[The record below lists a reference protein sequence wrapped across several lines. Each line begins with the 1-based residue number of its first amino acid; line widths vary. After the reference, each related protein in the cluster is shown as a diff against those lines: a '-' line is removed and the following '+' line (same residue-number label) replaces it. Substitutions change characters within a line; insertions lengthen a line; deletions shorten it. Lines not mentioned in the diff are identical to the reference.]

1 MKRTQTNEL
10 TTLPTKANK
19 VISAIS
25 TPFVIGLSGL
35 LLSGCSDQSVDT
47 FVANSVEDC
56 TTNTGLDF
64 EQCNLAYQDAME
76 EAQRSAPQFFT
87 EQDCEYEFG
96 IGNCFEDEDRNSFF
110 PLMAGYLI
118 ADKLFDRKKKKYKGY
133 YTPVFAYK
141 KPGSRYFNNYM
152 FANGQNLGSM
162 SKSSYRMNPS
172 TLQQKPKFGKTV
184 SRGGFGQVARQKEA
198 LARQRAKSSSR
209 SRSWGG

>member
-1 MKRTQTNEL
+1 MKRTKNIDL
-10 TTLPTKANK
+10 TKPLSSTKAAL
-19 VISAIS
+19 SSLS
-25 TPFVIGLSGL
+25 TPFAIGLGGL
-35 LLSGCSDQSVDT
+35 LLSGCGDQGVET

-56 TTNTGLDF
+56 TSNTELDF
-64 EQCNLAYQDAME
+64 EQCSIAYQDAME
-76 EAQRSAPQFFT
+76 EAQNSAPQFFS

-96 IGNCFEDEDRNSFF
+96 IGNCYEDENRSSFF

-118 ADKLFDRKKKKYKGY
+118 ADKLFDRKKRKYKGY

-141 KPGSRYFNNYM
+141 KRGSRYFNNYM

-162 SKSSYRMNPS
+162 SKNSYRMSPN

-198 LARQRAKSSSR
+198 IANQRAKSSSR